1 MQVPAS
7 KTPVARCVQLALYC
21 GQMLSKFPQNPTL
34 TQLAF
39 KMDSAGAVL
48 DDVQAKYISAVK
60 AIIRARVDVKF
71 ADWSAD
77 NIVRMAQRA
86 AEMADG
92 KVGGPI
98 ASKLFPNGITPI
110 IKPIGATQVQEMH
123 DLEGRYDV
131 LMATWPDAALEKS
144 KIVAARK
151 IYEDALNA
159 RRDSL
164 QNASNARTARDLT
177 KEDFLSVY
185 AEIGSRVKAEYPR
198 DRKMQDLFFDDVS
211 APVGQDTPADEPTAV
226 TSTVVDSGVDPTG

>member
-1 MQVPAS
+1 
-7 KTPVARCVQLALYC
+7 
-21 GQMLSKFPQNPTL
+21 
-34 TQLAF
+34 
-39 KMDSAGAVL
+39 
-48 DDVQAKYISAVK
+48 
-60 AIIRARVDVKF
+60 
-71 ADWSAD
+71 
-77 NIVRMAQRA
+77 MAQRA

-131 LMATWPDAALEKS
+131 LIATWPDGALEKS

-151 IYEDALNA
+151 IYEDGLNA
-159 RRDSL
+159 RRDTL

-177 KEDFLSVY
+177 KEDFLTVY
-185 AEIGSRVKAEYPR
+185 AEIGARVKAEYPR

-211 APVGQDTPADEPTAV
+211 APAGQDTPADEPSAVAPTALEG
-226 TSTVVDSGVDPTG
+226 GVDLSG